1 MTKER
6 PTNETVVKML
16 EQISR
21 ELGDVKNQQKEMKA
35 RLDEIHKGLSR

>member
-1 MTKER
+1 MAKER

-21 ELGDVKNQQKEMKA
+21 ELGDVKKQQREMMA
-35 RLDEIHKGLSR
+35 RLDEIHQGLSR